1 MEKQHSWDELI
12 MDNIQVLPD
21 RDKEEVFNFIEYL
34 KIKENQS
41 FIDYVNRRSEQAVE
55 DRRRGS
61 KFSSLNELQ
70 SEYGS

>member
-1 MEKQHSWDELI
+1 MEKQHNWDELI

-21 RDKEEVFNFIEYL
+21 RDKKEVLNFIEYL
-34 KIKENQS
+34 KIKEDQS
-41 FIDYVNRRSEQAVE
+41 FIDYVNRRSEKAVE
-55 DRRRGS
+55 DRRGGS

>member
-21 RDKEEVFNFIEYL
+21 RDKQEVLNFIEYL
-34 KIKENQS
+34 KIKESQS
-41 FIDYVNRRSEQAVE
+41 FIDYVNRRSEQVVE
-55 DRRRGS
+55 DRRRGA

>member
-21 RDKEEVFNFIEYL
+21 RDKKEVLNFIEYL
-34 KIKENQS
+34 KIKEDQS
-41 FIDYVNRRSEQAVE
+41 FIDYVNRRSEKAVE
-55 DRRRGS
+55 DRRRGT